1 MESKR
6 KKFLRKLQLPLR
18 LVIIN
23 DETFE
28 EKFSFKLTP
37 MNVFIG
43 ASSFVVL
50 FGLGIIL
57 LVFSTPFRELL
68 PGYGDTDTKRNL
80 QELLYKTDSI
90 EKSLRTK
97 EEFIKNKVDIL
108 NGGSGLS
115 DTIIKK

>member
-6 KKFLRKLQLPLR
+6 KKILRKLKVPLR

-37 MNVFIG
+37 MNVFVG
-43 ASSFVVL
+43 VSSFVVL

-57 LVFSTPFRELL
+57 LVISTPFRELL
-68 PGYGDTDTKRNL
+68 PGYGDNDTKRNL
-80 QELLYKTDSI
+80 QELMYKTDSI
-90 EKSLRTK
+90 EKTLR
-97 EEFIKNKVDIL
+97 ENELFLQNKINIL
-108 NGGSGLS
+108 NDGSGLS
-115 DTIIKK
+115 DSIGR

>member
-6 KKFLRKLQLPLR
+6 KKILEKLKLPHR
-18 LVIIN
+18 LIIIN

-97 EEFIKNKVDIL
+97 E
-108 NGGSGLS
+108 
-115 DTIIKK
+115 

>member
-1 MESKR
+1 LESKR
-6 KKFLRKLQLPLR
+6 KKILRKLQLPLR

-37 MNVFIG
+37 MNVFVG
-43 ASSFVVL
+43 LSSFIVL

-57 LVFSTPFRELL
+57 LVYSTPFRELL
-68 PGYGDTDTKRNL
+68 PGYGDSDTKRNL
-80 QELLYKTDSI
+80 QELMYKTDSI
-90 EKSLRTK
+90 EKTLLDN
-97 EEFIKNKVDIL
+97 EQFLKNKIDVL

-115 DTIIKK
+115 DSIK

>member
-6 KKFLRKLQLPLR
+6 KKILRKLKVPLR

-37 MNVFIG
+37 MNVFVG
-43 ASSFVVL
+43 VSSFVVL

-57 LVFSTPFRELL
+57 LVIATPFRELL
-68 PGYGDTDTKRNL
+68 PGYGDNDTKRNL
-80 QELLYKTDSI
+80 QELMYKTDSI
-90 EKSLRTK
+90 EKTLR
-97 EEFIKNKVDIL
+97 ENELFLQNKINIL
-108 NGGSGLS
+108 NDGSGLS
-115 DTIIKK
+115 DSVGR

>member
-37 MNVFIG
+37 MNVFVG

-50 FGLGIIL
+50 FGLAIIL

-68 PGYGDTDTKRNL
+68 PGYGDNDTKQNL

-90 EKSLRTK
+90 EKSLREK
-97 EEFIKNKVDIL
+97 DVYLKNKINIL
-108 NGGSGLS
+108 NGGEGLNDS
-115 DTIIKK
+115 LYD

>member
-6 KKFLRKLQLPLR
+6 KKILRKLQLPLR

-37 MNVFIG
+37 MNIFVG
-43 ASSFVVL
+43 VSSFVVL
-50 FGLGIIL
+50 FGIGIIF
-57 LVFSTPFRELL
+57 LVYSTPFRELL
-68 PGYGDTDTKRNL
+68 PGYGDSDTKRNL
-80 QELLYKTDSI
+80 QELMYKTDSI
-90 EKSLRTK
+90 EKTLINNDQ
-97 EEFIKNKVDIL
+97 FLKNKMDIL

-115 DTIIKK
+115 DSIK